1 MLENIEKAR
10 LAAEEDANGV
20 HDYYHSEKFRS
31 QQNRRPLGG
40 TFVPVNL
47 GTDGLQFLRQNGFE
61 GWPMVATPLSPSP
74 KQRSDNK
81 YQLILAVTPEPKQP
95 VDL

>member
-1 MLENIEKAR
+1 MLENMEKAR
-10 LAAEEDANGV
+10 LAAEESANGV

-31 QQNRRPLGG
+31 QLDQGLLGG
-40 TFVPVNL
+40 TLVPVNL
-47 GTDGLQFLRQNGFE
+47 GTDGLQFWRQNGFE
-61 GWPMVATPLSPSP
+61 GWPMVATPLSLSP